1 MSQQLTSSDGK
12 VGTLTQT
19 PSGKSA
25 ADIFDSL
32 SVGDDQETL
41 DLTKPLKK
49 AGEKDEKDEKEET
62 TDETPDETDEEND
75 EEADEDEDP
84 LKELEEDLEEIDE
97 EKLELTTPVKRREIL
112 KKYPNLFKDF
122 PYLEKAYFR
131 EQQFTEILSTIDDA
145 KEAAESHK
153 VLGRFTE
160 DMVEKGNVNNVL
172 KMIKDS
178 NPETFNRVVDNWMDY
193 LEQVDPAA
201 HLHVQG
207 NIVKN
212 IILGMVEEAKS
223 SGDDDY
229 KTAALLLN
237 KWAFG
242 TAKFSPPVKMSKEV
256 KAEDKTKESEL
267 SEREKAFAQ
276 RQIDTAMGEV
286 NTRVNNIIKSAIDNN
301 IDPKGS
307 MTEYVKRNASRDA
320 LEKITNL
327 IERDTRFQTIVDKL
341 WEKSA
346 KANFNRESQDEIR
359 RAFLSKAK
367 SLLAPVLKSARNEAL
382 RGMGK
387 RVKEDTDT
395 EEQETE
401 PQRLKSTKK
410 TNGGRTTEQRLSSDK
425 QKAKLDSLKGKS
437 SFEALNALMG
447 D

>member
-1 MSQQLTSSDGK
+1 MSQQLTSGDGK
-12 VGTLTQT
+12 VASITSNPT
-19 PSGKSA
+19 SGKST
-25 ADIFDSL
+25 ADIFDAL

-41 DLTKPLKK
+41 DLTTPLKK
-49 AGEKDEKDEKEET
+49 GKDKDEKEET
-62 TDETPDETDEEND
+62 TDEDIDETDEEND
-75 EEADEDEDP
+75 EEEDEEDEDP
-84 LKELEEDLEEIDE
+84 LKELEEDLEEIDD

-145 KEAAESHK
+145 KEAAESHR

-160 DMVEKGNVNNVL
+160 DMVEKGNINNVL

-178 NPETFNRVVDNWMDY
+178 NPETFNRVVDNWMDFV
-193 LEQVDPAA
+193 EQVDPTAA
-201 HLHVQG
+201 LHIQG

-223 SGDDDY
+223 SGDEDY

-242 TAKFSPPVKMSKEV
+242 TSKFSHPTKMSKDT
-256 KAEDKTKESEL
+256 KPEDKTKESEL
-267 SEREKAFAQ
+267 TEREKAFAQ
-276 RQIDTAMGEV
+276 RQIDTAMSEV

-346 KANFNRESQDEIR
+346 KANFSKESQDEIR

-382 RGMGK
+382 KGMGK
-387 RVKEDTDT
+387 RVREDKDD

-401 PQRLKSTKK
+401 PQRLKSKK
-410 TNGGRTTEQRLSSDK
+410 PNVSRNTEQRLSSDK
-425 QKAKLDSLKGKS
+425 QKAKLDSVRGKS

-447 D
+447 DA

>member
-12 VGTLTQT
+12 VGSVSPN
-19 PSGKSA
+19 PSGKSS
-25 ADIFDSL
+25 ADIFDAL

-41 DLTKPLKK
+41 DLTTPLKK
-49 AGEKDEKDEKEET
+49 GKDKDEKEET
-62 TDETPDETDEEND
+62 TDEDIDETDEEND
-75 EEADEDEDP
+75 EEEDEEDEDP
-84 LKELEEDLEEIDE
+84 LKELEEDLEEIDD

-223 SGDDDY
+223 SGDEDY

-242 TAKFSPPVKMSKEV
+242 TSKFSHPTKMSKDT
-256 KAEDKTKESEL
+256 KPEDKTKETEL

-276 RQIDTAMGEV
+276 RQIDTAMSEV

-346 KANFNRESQDEIR
+346 KANFSRESQDEIR

-382 RGMGK
+382 KGMGK
-387 RVKEDTDT
+387 RVREDKDD

-401 PQRLKSTKK
+401 PQRLKSKK
-410 TNGGRTTEQRLSSDK
+410 PNVSRNTEQRLSSDK
-425 QKAKLDSLKGKS
+425 QKAKLDSVRGKS

-447 D
+447 DA

>member
-12 VGTLTQT
+12 VGSVSPN
-19 PSGKSA
+19 PSGKSS
-25 ADIFDSL
+25 ADIFDAL

-41 DLTKPLKK
+41 DLTTPLKK
-49 AGEKDEKDEKEET
+49 GKDKDEKEET
-62 TDETPDETDEEND
+62 TDEGIDETDEEND
-75 EEADEDEDP
+75 EEEDEEDEDP
-84 LKELEEDLEEIDE
+84 LKELEEDLEEIDD

-223 SGDDDY
+223 SGDEDY

-242 TAKFSPPVKMSKEV
+242 TSKFSHPTKMSKDT
-256 KAEDKTKESEL
+256 KPEDKTKETEL

-276 RQIDTAMGEV
+276 RQIDTAMSEV

-346 KANFNRESQDEIR
+346 KANFSRESQDEIR

-382 RGMGK
+382 KGMGK
-387 RVKEDTDT
+387 RVREDKDD

-401 PQRLKSTKK
+401 PQRLKSKK
-410 TNGGRTTEQRLSSDK
+410 PNVSRNTEQRLSSDK
-425 QKAKLDSLKGKS
+425 QKAKLDSVRGKS

-447 D
+447 DA